1 MNARF
6 SNFVAFG
13 EKKLLVIVFMLKQL
27 FVFEKRATNFIRRY
41 KIAYFYVKIV
51 RWILTTNFTKI
62 PFIKKVYL
70 KYKEATRLEVY
81 QTNTLQLSESVV
93 AIGAFDGVHR
103 GHQAVIQEMIHKSQ
117 LKKVPSVV
125 YTFDP
130 PPRAYF
136 QGAQV
141 LTKREKK
148 IQLME
153 RLGVDYL
160 VIADFNEGYLERVAN
175 DFIEELSELTPK
187 QIVVGDDFRFGHNRS
202 GDLTLLKKHFPVEPL
217 RLICNQDGEKISSTR
232 IRQLLIEGK
241 RRQAVSLLGWT

>member
-1 MNARF
+1 M
-6 SNFVAFG
+6 
-13 EKKLLVIVFMLKQL
+13 
-27 FVFEKRATNFIRRY
+27 
-41 KIAYFYVKIV
+41 
-51 RWILTTNFTKI
+51 
-62 PFIKKVYL
+62 KKVYL

-148 IQLME
+148 IQLIE

-202 GDLTLLKKHFPVEPL
+202 GNLTLLKKHFPVEPL